1 MNTSI
6 NTNDSNMQC
15 LETWFE
21 TSSNMV
27 AKVGIPI
34 SFEIANEAGVAIT
47 KEGPVA
53 YEANHYLISNGL
65 SPAYPIAPSTF
76 SALYDISSTHDGVA
90 TPKAIKKFSKLAT
103 EDGKITTSW
112 GVLAYRKGLDYIVRH
127 AANDYG
133 VVDDTVFNVTYNII
147 DENQEYIFKTASG
160 TTCNIELDCSQK
172 KPREEDEL
180 SSNFDKTINAYSCL
194 REFCNSESSYNS
206 SMYGGGAAVVVMPIV
221 MLVGMIVIMA
231 VIANSL

>member
-1 MNTSI
+1 
-6 NTNDSNMQC
+6 MQS
-15 LETWFE
+15 LETWFK
-21 TSSNMV
+21 TSSNKV

-53 YEANHYLISNGL
+53 YEADHYLVSNGL
-65 SPAYPIAPSTF
+65 SPAYPVAPSTF

-90 TPKAIKKFSKLAT
+90 TPKAIEKFSKLAT
-103 EDGKITTSW
+103 EDGSITTSW

-133 VVDDTVFNVTYNII
+133 VVADTVFNVTYNII
-147 DENQEYIFKTASG
+147 DEKQEYFFKTPFG

-172 KPREEDEL
+172 QSRAEDEV
-180 SSNFDKTINAYSCL
+180 SSDYDETTNAYSGL
-194 REFCNSESSYNS
+194 REFCNAESSYNS

-221 MLVGMIVIMA
+221 MLVVMMVIM
-231 VIANSL
+231 VVMANSL